1 MASIY
6 DVDASELITK
16 VAEKL
21 KEFNTIKP
29 PEWADYVKTG
39 VHKERPP
46 AIKDWWYIRAAA
58 ILRTVSRF
66 GPIGVSKLRTRYGGK
81 KNRGHKAERFCKG
94 SGNIARKV
102 LQQLEKSELLKQE
115 VKNVHKGRVITPK
128 GQSILDK
135 SATEVQKN
143 QPKEAP
149 KVEVKKEEAK
159 PEIKEAKPKVAP
171 KVEVKKEEAK
181 PEVKE
186 VPKKVEV
193 KDTPKVEVKKEDK

>member
-159 PEIKEAKPKVAP
+159 PKVAP